1 MHKLQNGSQVDVMP
15 DLKNPIGTAGFF
27 TESGENGEP
36 SYPGADW
43 FNTNIMEFQTILTS
57 GGISFDRNRF
67 DHIQRAIAA
76 QCELV
81 VDTIR
86 NNLFPIGGAIPWPTD
101 IAPTGFAIMK
111 GQGFDVSVFT
121 ETAKAYPNGI
131 LDDMRGLAVVG
142 KKDGELILA
151 YEADGVKS
159 HAHNASASSP
169 DLGTKW
175 TSVGGGHTH
184 GVRSRIAYGSGTH
197 RALDSESGGIEGQ
210 GTDYAG
216 DHSHP
221 IYIGPHSHAIY
232 VAAYGH
238 AENTIKN
245 RKFNWI
251 VRLA

>member
-1 MHKLQNGSQVDVMP
+1 MHKLQNGSQAASMP
-15 DLKNPIGTAGFF
+15 ALKNPVGTAGFF

-43 FNTNIMEFQTILTS
+43 FNANIAEFQTILTS
-57 GGISFDRNRF
+57 GGIEFDRNRF

-76 QCELV
+76 QCELI

-86 NNLFPIGGAIPWPTD
+86 NRLFPIGGVIPWPTD

-131 LDDMRGLAVVG
+131 LDDMRGLTVVG

-151 YEADGVKS
+151 YEADGNKAHSHDGSYAIDSDLGNKVTDTQGAHS
-159 HAHNASASSP
+159 HGYPVGGVAGGGYAPLTNGYGSSPRTSHEGAHAHN
-169 DLGTKW
+169 
-175 TSVGGGHTH
+175 V
-184 GVRSRIAYGSGTH
+184 
-197 RALDSESGGIEGQ
+197 
-210 GTDYAG
+210 
-216 DHSHP
+216 
-221 IYIGPHSHAIY
+221 YIGAH
-232 VAAYGH
+232 GH
-238 AENTIKN
+238 NLSIAVDGGSENTVKN